1 MHCIENNN
9 NGEEESW
16 SNKLINGKREVKII
30 NRNKTSERLL
40 MNWEIIVSTEGKYQ
54 TVEIK
59 HTTTN
64 DVKSKQKKGMVNIEF
79 CHGDEWRVL
88 NLCKRY

>member
-1 MHCIENNN
+1 
-9 NGEEESW
+9 
-16 SNKLINGKREVKII
+16 
-30 NRNKTSERLL
+30 

-64 DVKSKQKKGMVNIEF
+64 DVKSKQKKGMVNIER

>member
-16 SNKLINGKREVKII
+16 SNKLINGKREVKMI

-40 MNWEIIVSTEGKYQ
+40 MN
-54 TVEIK
+54 
-59 HTTTN
+59 
-64 DVKSKQKKGMVNIEF
+64 
-79 CHGDEWRVL
+79 
-88 NLCKRY
+88 